1 MMIILPLQDNTVL
14 LYSYII
20 NQYPEYTIITK
31 TTWFHD
37 AFYTP
42 FGKLY
47 PLP

>member
-1 MMIILPLQDNTVL
+1 MMIILPQQDIIML
-14 LYSYII
+14 LYSYITDQ
-20 NQYPEYTIITK
+20 NSGYTIITK
-31 TTWFHD
+31 VTWLHD